1 MVHILFMLLACLI
14 LFHSLEVIVIA
25 HKWTLESLAFADW
38 TGNGRAANNETAVF
52 DARVVTAGLN
62 LNKTVSIVSLT
73 EFQWTKAGPAEQQE
87 SNPLVRGA
95 NTGRL
100 GVMEETRYARHI
112 LLTPRSRSCK
122 RSGLACMSSAKHN
135 DRSSKA
141 GLNVPLERN
150 FHDRDRQS
158 VTEGG
163 NSRDI
168 TEPSALEVGIETA
181 QPERITYEIGLVSVT
196 AGQDLRYVGPS
207 SGYSF
212 AKLLFA
218 KISRRNATRG
228 QNGLI
233 WLRIALQATSF
244 ALDRVHYLLLS
255 RMLFNYLK
263 TIGIMCN
270 TNTHSST
277 NQAT

>member
-1 MVHILFMLLACLI
+1 MVYLI
-14 LFHSLEVIVIA
+14 
-25 HKWTLESLAFADW
+25 HKL
-38 TGNGRAANNETAVF
+38 
-52 DARVVTAGLN
+52 
-62 LNKTVSIVSLT
+62 
-73 EFQWTKAGPAEQQE
+73 QTKAGPAEQQE

-141 GLNVPLERN
+141 YVASLQDILVERN

-181 QPERITYEIGLVSVT
+181 QPERITHEIGLVSVT

-218 KISRRNATRG
+218 NISRRNATRG

-244 ALDRVHYLLLS
+244 ALDPVHYLLLS

>member
-1 MVHILFMLLACLI
+1 MSEQDSNHEHPDGILDTQATDQSRSCRATRIKSACARCQHRKI
-14 LFHSLEVIVIA
+14 RC
-25 HKWTLESLAFADW
+25 
-38 TGNGRAANNETAVF
+38 NGR
-52 DARVVTAGLN
+52 
-62 LNKTVSIVSLT
+62 
-73 EFQWTKAGPAEQQE
+73 
-87 SNPLVRGA
+87 NPVC
-95 NTGRL
+95 
-100 GVMEETRYARHI
+100 
-112 LLTPRSRSCK
+112 SSCK

-141 GLNVPLERN
+141 YVASLQDILRSPK
-150 FHDRDRQS
+150 RDRRRQF
-158 VTEGG
+158 
-163 NSRDI
+163 SRHYR
-168 TEPSALEVGIETA
+168 AFCV
-181 QPERITYEIGLVSVT
+181 RVSVT

-218 KISRRNATRG
+218 NISRRNATRG

-244 ALDRVHYLLLS
+244 ALDPVHYLLLS